1 MFVNAVARVV
11 AALNSNRRPGEIAAG
26 VSCAVLLALVPAGN
40 LIWIVL
46 FAALFFVKVNL
57 SVALLTLAVLT
68 PIAPL
73 ADPLLDAV
81 GYRVLTAAPLQ
92 GLFIAWYNVPIA
104 PLTGFNDTLVT
115 GGVLGGVAL
124 WLPVYFAVR
133 AFVQVYRNT
142 LRARLA
148 ELPPVRWFTRLPL
161 VQRLTGW
168 LRWANGFYA
177 RVR

>member
-1 MFVNAVARVV
+1 MLVNAVARVV

-26 VSCAVLLALVPAGN
+26 VSCAVLLALVPAAN
-40 LIWIVL
+40 LIWIL
-46 FAALFFVKVNL
+46 LLAALFFVKVNL

-68 PIAPL
+68 PLATL
-73 ADPLLDAV
+73 ADPLLDAI
-81 GYRVLTAAPLQ
+81 GYRVLTAGPMQ
-92 GLFIAWYNVPIA
+92 ELFIAWYNAPIA

-115 GGVLGGVAL
+115 GGLLAGAVL
-124 WLPVYFAVR
+124 WLPVYFPVR

-148 ELPPVRWFTRLPL
+148 ELAPVRWFTRLPL

-168 LRWANGFYA
+168 LRWANGFYQ